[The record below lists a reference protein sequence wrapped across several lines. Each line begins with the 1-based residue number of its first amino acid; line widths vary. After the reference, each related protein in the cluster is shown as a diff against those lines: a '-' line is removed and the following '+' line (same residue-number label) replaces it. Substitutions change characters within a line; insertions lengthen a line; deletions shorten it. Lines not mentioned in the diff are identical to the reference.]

1 MEVGSNLE
9 NKRAGVWGR
18 GGAGDGGEEEKS
30 FFTRRRAPRSPPA
43 SRRGG
48 CRLPR
53 PEAEQGPPRGARGAR
68 DGLGRQTGRARATER
83 PLSRPR
89 APLAPGS
96 LAEPHASAPQPT
108 RAGLGK
114 ANNASCFPPSL
125 IAVPVQ
131 PSRKAHATRVGG
143 RGERGVQT
151 TARLKIPGPCAP
163 RRPGGPMHF
172 SSATPTGGARARRAR
187 TLPATSATA
196 SPARRRPPP
205 GPRSHTGPGA
215 GVHPAPPGKGPGEW
229 SWRTLAFDPLGNPG
243 RSAAHPQ
250 DAQPRAAFFSKTSH
264 LHARPPK
271 PVLSQGTPFAVPTGA
286 GTVPP
291 PPYST
296 RKTVAPVPESRPL
309 GTPHPARPR
318 TPESHAERTRGMS
331 PNPFP
336 SLVKVESGLC
346 YSRRLASAPPAAATE
361 QARRL
366 ALRSTCSR
374 QAAGSRGLGAPFCKP
389 PRAPFSKSSAP
400 NLANSPCQP
409 PGCRRRQA
417 EPPSPPP
424 RGGSQGCRAVPRQEL
439 YQVKSFP
446 RAPRRLSPPR
456 APRAPR
462 SHPAAAAVR
471 LAAPSSRDTRQP
483 DHGVQDA
490 HAPLPPP
497 ATLRSTRR
505 CPRALP
511 RPALP
516 PGPSRPPGRG
526 RRSARRAPAGAG
538 AASRGARDAAATA
551 GARGRRGEAGRRG
564 PGAPDPDPQRSS
576 RRSCREERPLPRLL
590 RAAAAA
596 ASARRP
602 AAPRSPSP
610 PTPTRGQAP
619 LPRRPPRASLP
630 LSPPPK
636 PPAQRAR
643 GEKPRGRDDSRAR
656 SAAGGGT
663 GAGAGG
669 GAQSLRVLQAPGL
682 EAGLILEL
690 GFPSRSLGL
699 QDTENVS
706 SWRGWCW

>member
-1 MEVGSNLE
+1 
-9 NKRAGVWGR
+9 
-18 GGAGDGGEEEKS
+18 
-30 FFTRRRAPRSPPA
+30 
-43 SRRGG
+43 
-48 CRLPR
+48 
-53 PEAEQGPPRGARGAR
+53 
-68 DGLGRQTGRARATER
+68 
-83 PLSRPR
+83 
-89 APLAPGS
+89 
-96 LAEPHASAPQPT
+96 
-108 RAGLGK
+108 
-114 ANNASCFPPSL
+114 
-125 IAVPVQ
+125 
-131 PSRKAHATRVGG
+131 
-143 RGERGVQT
+143 
-151 TARLKIPGPCAP
+151 
-163 RRPGGPMHF
+163 MHF

-187 TLPATSATA
+187 TLPATSYTA
-196 SPARRRPPP
+196 LPARRRPPP

-215 GVHPAPPGKGPGEW
+215 GVYPAPPGKGPGEW
-229 SWRTLAFDPLGNPG
+229 SWRTLAFDPLGNAG
-243 RSAAHPQ
+243 RAAAHPPGRP
-250 DAQPRAAFFSKTSH
+250 APRGFLFKDKPPSRTPAKIRALPRHSVCLSPREQGQSH
-264 LHARPPK
+264 LPATPQEKLSPRSQSRGRSVHLTPPD
-271 PVLSQGTPFAVPTGA
+271 PAHQSH
-286 GTVPP
+286 
-291 PPYST
+291 T
-296 RKTVAPVPESRPL
+296 RSRP
-309 GTPHPARPR
+309 
-318 TPESHAERTRGMS
+318 AECLLTLS
-331 PNPFP
+331 PPWSN
-336 SLVKVESGLC
+336 
-346 YSRRLASAPPAAATE
+346 APPAAATE

-366 ALRSTCSR
+366 ALRSTCSG

-409 PGCRRRQA
+409 PGCRRQT

-471 LAAPSSRDTRQP
+471 LAAPSSRDTQQP
-483 DHGVQDA
+483 DHGIQDA

-526 RRSARRAPAGAG
+526 RRSARRAPAGAE
-538 AASRGARDAAATA
+538 AASTGARDAAATA
-551 GARGRRGEAGRRG
+551 GALGRRGEAGSRG

-663 GAGAGG
+663 GAGGRG
-669 GAQSLRVLQAPGL
+669 RRDEPEGAPGARPGSRANFRAWL
-682 EAGLILEL
+682 PQPLSGAPGYRERVFLARVVLVMLAPESS
-690 GFPSRSLGL
+690 PSQLS
-699 QDTENVS
+699 VS
-706 SWRGWCW
+706 GPPRPRAKVSHVPLSRDRGGNRGTSRFTRLF